1 MLIGRVPDWLISS
14 CRALVILAP
23 RESTVADRLDS
34 GRLGSGLYDT
44 MLARLQRLRGCAYL
58 EDGAICQEDLTPD
71 GRHISPVDEQAWHV
85 LSVESGGVVRGCAR
99 YLAHDPR
106 VAFPK
111 LLVSHSALAKADE
124 WGWRLRAAVE
134 IDLAAARDEGVAYA
148 EVGGWAIDKS
158 LRCGTEA
165 ARIALSTYALSRR
178 LGGCVGITTAT
189 VRHHS
194 AAALQ
199 KIGGSLLAWNGNP
212 LPYYFDPQYRCE
224 MAILRFRSDHATP
237 RFEPWIRCLEIQM
250 RTVPI
255 IYSCERSVPPSLIDR
270 KASFQPQEAM
280 GVA

>member
-1 MLIGRVPDWLISS
+1 
-14 CRALVILAP
+14 
-23 RESTVADRLDS
+23 
-34 GRLGSGLYDT
+34 

-71 GRHISPVDEQAWHV
+71 GRHISPIDEQAWHV

-99 YLAHDPR
+99 YLAHDPS

-111 LLVSHSALAKADE
+111 LLVSNSALAKADE
-124 WGWRLRAAVE
+124 WGPRLREAVE
-134 IDLAAARDEGVAYA
+134 IDMAAARDEGLAYA

-158 LRCGTEA
+158 LRCSTEA
-165 ARIALSTYALSRR
+165 ARIALSTYALARR

-199 KIGGSLLAWNGNP
+199 KIGGDLLAWNGSP

-224 MAILRFRSDHATP
+224 MAILRFRSDRPTP

-255 IYSCERSVPPSLIDR
+255 IYSSVSCAPLHPVKFSETLR
-270 KASFQPQEAM
+270 PRE
-280 GVA
+280 VAVVA

>member
-1 MLIGRVPDWLISS
+1 MVGKAPDWLISPS
-14 CRALVILAP
+14 RALVILPP
-23 RESTVADRLDS
+23 RESPVA
-34 GRLGSGLYDT
+34 GRDGSEAFGSSVYET
-44 MLARLQRLRGCAYL
+44 MLARVQRLRGRAYL
-58 EDGAICQEDLTPD
+58 EDGAICQGDLTPD

-99 YLAHDPR
+99 YLAHDPS

-111 LLVSHSALAKADE
+111 LLVSNSALAKADE
-124 WGWRLRAAVE
+124 WGPRLREAVE
-134 IDLAAARDEGVAYA
+134 IDMAAARDEGLAYA

-165 ARIALSTYALSRR
+165 ARIALSTYALARR

-199 KIGGSLLAWNGNP
+199 KIGGALVAWNGNS
-212 LPYYFDPQYRCE
+212 LPYYFDPQYGCE
-224 MAILRFRSDHATP
+224 MAILRFRSDRPTP
-237 RFEPWIRCLEIQM
+237 RFEPWIRCLEVQM

-255 IYSCERSVPPSLIDR
+255 IYSSESGAPAQPV
-270 KASFQPQEAM
+270 KFTETFQPQEA
-280 GVA
+280 VAVA